1 MIVSLLA
8 GSLLLIMLG
17 IMRSGSVIRKH
28 LHHYRVYLEHRRL
41 GTERVD
47 AELVGEPL
55 K

>member
-28 LHHYRVYLEHRRL
+28 LHHCRVYLEHRRL

-47 AELVGEPL
+47 AELVSEPL